1 MNFWDERYKEEGYVY
16 GTEPN
21 AFFAEKL
28 KQMETGT
35 IILPC
40 EGEGR
45 NAVFAASLG
54 WKVNAYDSSIEGK
67 NKAFKLAIERDVNF
81 NYDVIDATKV
91 EFEPNSADCVAFIY
105 AHFPENIRKELHK
118 KALSW
123 LKPGGTLILEAFNP
137 RQLGKSSGGPKDKTM
152 LYEVEMM
159 EDDFSELE
167 RLFVHSK
174 TINLNEGKL
183 HEGEAEI
190 IRVVGVKSN

>member
-1 MNFWDERYKEEGYVY
+1 MNFWDERYKEEEYVY
-16 GTEPN
+16 GIEPN
-21 AFFAEKL
+21 AFFAEKI
-28 KQMETGT
+28 KQIKPGT

-67 NKAFKLAIERDVNF
+67 NKALKLASERDVNF
-81 NYDVIDATKV
+81 NYEVNDATLV

-137 RQLGKSSGGPKDKTM
+137 RQLGKSSGGPKDLSM

-174 TINLNEGKL
+174 TITLNEGKF

-190 IRVVGVKSN
+190 IRVVGVKSH